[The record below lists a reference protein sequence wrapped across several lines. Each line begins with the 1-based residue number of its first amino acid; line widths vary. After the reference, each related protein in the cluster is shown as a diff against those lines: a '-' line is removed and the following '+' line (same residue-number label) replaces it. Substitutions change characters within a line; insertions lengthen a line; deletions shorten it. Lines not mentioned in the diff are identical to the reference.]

1 MNKSAEQNKTS
12 KGREYDLIVKIQGIL
27 ETQTMCLLEL
37 K

>member
-12 KGREYDLIVKIQGIL
+12 KGRGYGLIVKIQGIL